1 MSKPTSRQVANE
13 ISRAVTRRNELVD
26 LIARFI
32 PQDGAI
38 KPIKDLYLFRI
49 STPGE
54 PIHSVYKP
62 SLCIVAQGSKEFFL
76 NDERYVYDPDN
87 YLLVTAEL
95 PLVGQVLE
103 ASKEQS
109 YLSLLLELDPS
120 LVGSVIT
127 EVGDIAPQN
136 DSNVR
141 AMNVSS
147 LDTDLLD
154 AVLRLVR
161 LLDNPSEAP
170 FLAPMITKEIIYRL
184 WMGNQRDRLLQIV
197 NSEGNAS
204 MIAKAIGLINE
215 EFDQQLRVESIASEL
230 GMSVSG
236 FHHHFKAV
244 TAMSPLQYQKRLRLQ
259 EARRLLLGGRLNAT
273 DVAFRVGYND
283 SSHFSRE
290 YKSLFGL
297 PPKRDVERI
306 LGGTGLSAD

>member
-1 MSKPTSRQVANE
+1 MSKQTSRELAPE
-13 ISRAVTRRNELVD
+13 RSRAVTRRKELVD
-26 LIARFI
+26 EIARFI

-38 KPIKDLYLFRI
+38 KPIKDFYLFRV

-62 SLCIVAQGSKEFFL
+62 SLCVVAQGSKEFFL

-95 PLVGQVLE
+95 PLIGQVLE
-103 ASKEQS
+103 ASKEQP

-127 EVGDIAPQN
+127 EVGDIASQN
-136 DSNVR
+136 DADVK
-141 AMNVSS
+141 AIHVSS
-147 LDTDLLD
+147 LDADLLD

-184 WMGNQRDRLLQIV
+184 WMGDQRDRLLQIV
-197 NSEGNAS
+197 NSEGNTS
-204 MIAKAIGLINE
+204 LVAKAIGLINDD
-215 EFDQQLRVESIASEL
+215 FDQHLRVESIASEL

-259 EARRLLLGGRLNAT
+259 EARRLLLGGGLNAT
-273 DVAFRVGYND
+273 DVAFRVGYNN

-297 PPKRDVERI
+297 PPKRDVERM
-306 LGGTGLSAD
+306 LSGTGMAAD